1 MLEESPSTAR
11 FHFSGLTVKVNYG
24 EGLCKIEDGVEKR
37 ITVTLCNK
45 LYLSQ
50 YLTVRVNGVPKE
62 WGVVNGTE
70 RAVGLEHWH
79 GSKVSHTNSFELIFT
94 PAALGK
100 HKYELTLEIS
110 ANGRGEKRFVPV
122 TLINGA
128 C

>member
-1 MLEESPSTAR
+1 M
-11 FHFSGLTVKVNYG
+11 
-24 EGLCKIEDGVEKR
+24 IDD
-37 ITVTLCNK
+37 
-45 LYLSQ
+45 
-50 YLTVRVNGVPKE
+50 
-62 WGVVNGTE
+62 
-70 RAVGLEHWH
+70 RAAPRCSAG
-79 GSKVSHTNSFELIFT
+79 TNSFELIFT